1 MPELTL
7 NSHPTRALQ
16 VPLGGGAVAVVTVIG
31 DGLFRLERRPAW
43 ISPNGDQR
51 ATFNVINRV
60 AAQRVAVNHT
70 LNPRPTGGSRLVV
83 ASETAEIVVE
93 APGGGEHDGAVT
105 FTCSAG
111 AGAARA
117 GRGSSAVKTSSW
129 VSE

>member
-1 MPELTL
+1 M
-7 NSHPTRALQ
+7 
-16 VPLGGGAVAVVTVIG
+16 VTVVG

-60 AAQRVAVNHT
+60 AAQHVAVNHT

-83 ASETAEIVVE
+83 ASDTAEIVVE

-111 AGAARA
+111 AGAASA
-117 GRGSSAVKTSSW
+117 GRRSNAVKTSSW